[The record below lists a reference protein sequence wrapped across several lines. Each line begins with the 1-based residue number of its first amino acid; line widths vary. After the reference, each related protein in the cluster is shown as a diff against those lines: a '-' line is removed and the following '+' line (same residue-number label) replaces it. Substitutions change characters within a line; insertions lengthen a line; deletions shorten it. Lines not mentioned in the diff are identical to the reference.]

1 MLKNWDFMRVLRAG
15 MALWAFYMAFST
27 GDWMLLFFG
36 VFFGYQAWFNIGCC
50 GTACAPRATLSSD
63 IPEQPVHFE
72 EIK

>member
-1 MLKNWDFMRVLRAG
+1 MRVMRAG

-27 GDWMLLFFG
+27 GDWMLSLFG

-50 GTACAPRATLSSD
+50 GTACAPRAMQP
-63 IPEQPVHFE
+63 PETTDQSVHFE